1 MVSLRGLHLRQCLG
15 ELWWGGALRGG
26 WDQRKFGLV
35 RREQG
40 SSPSRFE
47 TLPTTSNGSL
57 ADR

>member
-1 MVSLRGLHLRQCLG
+1 MVSLRGLHLRQCPV
-15 ELWWGGALRGG
+15 ELWWGSTERCG
-26 WDQRKFGLV
+26 WDQRKFRLV